1 MANKLYNPEYKT
13 QLRRREVQKL
23 KFSVSF
29 DRLLPRE
36 TVDPTYRYEF
46 DTIDDQVKVLKTK
59 TGKSGARSV
68 IGVDRSASDMYFY
81 MAEMDMGNWADKWM
95 AERRSAS
102 TLPVPPSAG
111 GPINPQRAASL
122 MLGDVLREMDTD
134 FWTTIVAQDASPASI
149 GADPVTTPAGR
160 QAFLET
166 LHAQLEAMSDTY
178 VEGRP
183 VLAVDRGKLF
193 HFGMPF
199 AYTDGTG
206 TATAGGGPSLAS
218 LITAGQDG
226 VPGIPIVPVNNPIL
240 AGKAVLHF
248 QEMDNASFL
257 HSTAQG
263 VEVLWGQGAGDQEV
277 LRVFHHAGFVAY
289 RDNAVVNHTSVLTG
303 L

>member
-1 MANKLYNPEYKT
+1 MANKLYDPEWKT

-36 TVDPTYRYEF
+36 TVDPTYKYEF
-46 DTIDDQVKVLKTK
+46 DVLDDAIKVTK
-59 TGKSGARSV
+59 STTGKSGARSIV
-68 IGVDRSASDMYFY
+68 GIDRADTDLFFY
-81 MAEMDMGNWADKWM
+81 MAEMDMGNWADRWM
-95 AERRSAS
+95 ADRRSAS
-102 TLPVPPSAG
+102 TLPI
-111 GPINPQRAASL
+111 PIQTRVDPRRAASL

-134 FWTTIVAQDASPASI
+134 FWTTIVAQDAAPASI
-149 GADPVTTPAGR
+149 GSDPVTTVAGR

-166 LHAQLEAMSDTY
+166 LHAELEAMSDTF
-178 VEGRP
+178 VEGRV

-199 AYTDGTG
+199 AYSDNTG
-206 TATAGGGPSLAS
+206 TATGSGPSLAS

-248 QEMDNASFL
+248 QEQDNAAFL
-257 HSTAQG
+257 HSTPGG
-263 VEVLWGQGAGDQEV
+263 VEVQWGQVNDTEV

-289 RDNAVVNHTSVLTG
+289 RDNTVTKHTQVLTG